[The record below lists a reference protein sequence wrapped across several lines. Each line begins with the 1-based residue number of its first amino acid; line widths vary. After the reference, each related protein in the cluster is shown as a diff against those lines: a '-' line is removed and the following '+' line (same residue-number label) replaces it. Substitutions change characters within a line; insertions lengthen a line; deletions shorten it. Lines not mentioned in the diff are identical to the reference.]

1 MKAFKL
7 LVMVVAMAW
16 GSTALAEGRIAVFDI
31 EAAVL
36 NTDLAKSRLNALKN
50 QREFKDNL
58 AELERVRKDY
68 EKLVEQFQK
77 DIEILSAEQRQLAKN
92 KIDSKRADGEHLA
105 RKIEGA
111 QQQEVQSIMQEIGPK
126 LQKLLPQI
134 VKEENIGL
142 LLPAKAVMHAD
153 ASYNITAKVADK
165 LNQAK

>member
-1 MKAFKL
+1 MKSFKL
-7 LVMVVAMAW
+7 LVVLVAMAW
-16 GSTALAEGRIAVFDI
+16 GSLAFAEGRIAVFDL

-126 LQKLLPQI
+126 LQRLLPQI
-134 VKEENIGL
+134 IKEENIGL

>member
-1 MKAFKL
+1 MKLFKFA
-7 LVMVVAMAW
+7 LVLVATLWGSVAM
-16 GSTALAEGRIAVFDI
+16 AEGRIAVFDL

-36 NTDLAKSRLNALKN
+36 NTDVAKQRLNALRN
-50 QREFKDNL
+50 QKEFKSNL
-58 AELERVRKDY
+58 SQLETVRKDY
-68 EKLVEQFQK
+68 EKLVEKLQK

-105 RKIEGA
+105 RKIEAA
-111 QQQEVQSIMQEIGPK
+111 QQQEVQTIMKEIGPK
-126 LQKLLPQI
+126 LQKLLPEI
-134 VKEENIGL
+134 IKDENIGL

>member
-7 LVMVVAMAW
+7 LVMVVAMVW